1 MSSRTSTL
9 DLCKRH
15 LYTDVDKMNSVPA
28 ATRDRI
34 LRIRS
39 GYTLWNEYPRKK
51 PKDIA
56 LHLMNQFNI
65 EKSQAYDDIRLIQ
78 DLLGS
83 INRASKDWHL
93 FRFNQMIEKAYEVA
107 ETKNDS
113 DSMTKAAAAYG
124 KYNQLDKEDPTEFP
138 WDDIKPQSFVI
149 TSDPSVI
156 GIKPIAN
163 LKDKIAKLYDKY
175 KEDINM
181 VEDVTY
187 EDVDLKNALE
197 DGQD

>member
-1 MSSRTSTL
+1 MSKTSTL
-9 DLCKRH
+9 ELCRRH
-15 LYTDVDKMNSVPA
+15 LYSDADKMQSVPA
-28 ATRDRI
+28 NIRDRI
-34 LRIRS
+34 IRIRS
-39 GYTLWNEYPRKK
+39 GYTLWNDFPRKK

-56 LHLMNQFNI
+56 LHLMNHYSI
-65 EKSQAYDDIRLIQ
+65 EKTQAYDDVRLIQ

-113 DSMTKAAAAYG
+113 DAMTKAAAAYG
-124 KYNQLDKEDPTEFP
+124 KFNQLDKEDPTEFP
-138 WDDIKPQSFVI
+138 WDDIKPQSFII

-156 GIKPIAN
+156 GIKPIPN
-163 LKDKIAKLYDKY
+163 LKDKIAKLFDKY
-175 KEDINM
+175 KEDINI

-187 EDVDLKNALE
+187 EEMDLNNALE
-197 DGQD
+197 YEEQ